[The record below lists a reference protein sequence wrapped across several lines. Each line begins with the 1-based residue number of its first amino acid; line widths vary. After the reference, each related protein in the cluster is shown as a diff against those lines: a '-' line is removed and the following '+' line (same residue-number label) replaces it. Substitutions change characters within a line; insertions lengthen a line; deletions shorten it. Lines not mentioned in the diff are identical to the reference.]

1 MTEVNLNQAEA
12 EMLIA
17 MEKHRIDNNNYSFPV
32 PGESLSVPLISTDK
46 REYFILDIGRSRI
59 DLQKVSYQNRAR
71 QVVSLVRLDLGG
83 PPHRNPDGREIS
95 VPHIHI
101 YREGFGD
108 KWANPI
114 PVDKFTDMDDIQKT
128 LYQFMDFCNITI
140 QPRIQRGLFS

>member
-1 MTEVNLNQAEA
+1 MTEINLNQAEA

-17 MEKHRIDNNNYSFPV
+17 MEKHRINNNSYSFPKS
-32 PGESLSVPLISTDK
+32 GESIFVPLTSIDK
-46 REYFILDIGRSRI
+46 REAFILDIGRGRI

-83 PPHRNPDGREIS
+83 SPHRNPDGREIS
-95 VPHIHI
+95 APHIHV

-108 KWANPI
+108 KWASPI
-114 PVDKFTDMDDIQKT
+114 PIDKFTDIDDIQKT